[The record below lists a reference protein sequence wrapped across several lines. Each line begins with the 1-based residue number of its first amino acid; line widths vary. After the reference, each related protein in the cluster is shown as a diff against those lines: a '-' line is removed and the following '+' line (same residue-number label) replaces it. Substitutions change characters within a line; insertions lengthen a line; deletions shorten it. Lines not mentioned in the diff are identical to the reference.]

1 MKPKNNCSGGVA
13 PNDPKGHLLDD
24 NIKKFDNTHKYDQV
38 NMLFVSLPLDLVS
51 LCFQTWI

>member
-1 MKPKNNCSGGVA
+1 MKPKNNCSGGVV